1 MIPNKRVCV
10 DGEVLINRGA
20 GLRPGVWLFDPYWVH
35 DSGMAEVTVA
45 YDAVWNRETEA
56 FDISDTHI
64 TGYKV
69 YDDDGEV
76 IECGLHEGEF
86 VDAFGREI
94 IDHFLSSC
102 LEDVHVF
109 EMGELA

>member
-1 MIPNKRVCV
+1 VIPNNRVGV
-10 DGEVLINRGA
+10 DGSVLINRGV
-20 GLRPGVWLFDPYWVH
+20 GLRPGVWLFDPYWVD

-45 YDAVWNRETEA
+45 YEAVWNRDTSA
-56 FDISDTHI
+56 FDISDAHI
-64 TGYKV
+64 AEYKV

-76 IECGLHEGEF
+76 IETGLLDGKF
-86 VDAFGREI
+86 VQEFGREV
-94 IDHFLSSC
+94 IDHFVSSC